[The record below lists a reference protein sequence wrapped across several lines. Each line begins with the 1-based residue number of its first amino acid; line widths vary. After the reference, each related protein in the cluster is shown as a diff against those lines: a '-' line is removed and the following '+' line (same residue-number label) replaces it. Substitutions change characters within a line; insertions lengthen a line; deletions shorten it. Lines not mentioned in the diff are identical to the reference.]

1 MRRLVLVSLM
11 CVSVLALSAGSA
23 GAATPSLKKQF
34 APLNLRIK
42 GIGND
47 IGTSLQAAGKQTD
60 LALAKQFAGLA
71 QRTAG
76 ATIAVTKLKGASGTN
91 LTLQRTLALALAK
104 GATDLA
110 AIATAA
116 EAHNVAKA
124 KAATTALIKDS
135 APIKSSRAAFAK
147 AVGVPA

>member
-1 MRRLVLVSLM
+1 MRRLVLVGLM
-11 CVSVLALSAGSA
+11 CASALALSSA
-23 GAATPSLKKQF
+23 SAAAATPSLKKQF

-42 GIGND
+42 GICND
-47 IGTSLQAAGKQTD
+47 IGTSLQSAGTQTG
-60 LALAKQFAGLA
+60 LNPAKEFAGLA

-76 ATIAVTKLKGASGTN
+76 ATIAVTKLKGASGTK
-91 LTLQRTLALALAK
+91 LTLQRTLALALAR

-124 KAATTALIKDS
+124 RAARTALIKDS
-135 APIKSSRAAFAK
+135 ASIKSSRAALAK
-147 AVGVPA
+147 ALGVRA